1 MSLITVDHD
10 KCKRDGICVTEC
22 PMGIIKIME
31 PESFPS
37 TISITEMLCINCG
50 HCVTVCP
57 HGALY
62 LKTMKPEECN
72 SVNKKLLPTPEQV
85 AHFLRSR
92 RSVRCYSEKPV
103 PREIL
108 AELFDI
114 VRYAPSAHND
124 QPVHW
129 IVIEDKKELKNLT
142 AMTVDWMRFIL
153 TEMPE
158 MADVDTAIM
167 EEIVKSWE
175 QGEDPIL
182 KGAPHLIVGHVNQS
196 MLMPLEDCTIALTYL
211 ELAAFSIGLGACW
224 AGAFQ
229 MAAISHPPIMEALQ
243 LPEGHQSYGA
253 MMIGYP
259 KHRFLRIPL
268 RNTLRILWR

>member
-1 MSLITVDHD
+1 
-10 KCKRDGICVTEC
+10 
-22 PMGIIKIME
+22 MGIIKIIE
-31 PESFPS
+31 PEAFPS
-37 TISITEMLCINCG
+37 LSSHGEELCINCG
-50 HCVTVCP
+50 HCVAVCP
-57 HGALY
+57 HGALR
-62 LKTMKPEECN
+62 LEKMKPDECDA
-72 SVNKKLLPTPEQV
+72 VRKELLPTPEQV
-85 AHFLRSR
+85 VHVLRSR
-92 RSVRCYSEKPV
+92 RSVRSYSEKPV

-108 AELFDI
+108 SELFNI
-114 VRYAPSAHND
+114 ARYAPSAHND

-153 TEMPE
+153 KEIPE
-158 MADVDTAIM
+158 MADVDVAIM
-167 EEIVKSWE
+167 EDFVKSWE

-182 KGAPHLIVGHVNQS
+182 RGAPQLIVGYVDQS
-196 MLMPLEDCTIALTYL
+196 TLMPIENCTIALTYL
-211 ELAAFSIGLGACW
+211 ELAAFSLGLGACW

-229 MAAISHPPIMEALQ
+229 MAATSHPPIMDALQ

-268 RNTLRILWR
+268 RNDPYILWR